1 MLKTACFC
9 VFFLILVAGSNTIS
23 RSNDSPNFET
33 KPQQNLS
40 WNEWIKKTK
49 IIFKIVISK
58 VILSYLDSLEFNS
71 RVIELD
77 RKQPEFKLTFDEY
90 LKK

>member
-1 MLKTACFC
+1 MS
-9 VFFLILVAGSNTIS
+9 IGSNTIS

-33 KPQQNLS
+33 KPQQKLS

-49 IIFKIVISK
+49 IIFKKVISK
-58 VILSYLDSLEFNS
+58 VNTLSYLDSLEFNS

-77 RKQPEFKLTFDEY
+77 RKQPEFKLTFDKY
-90 LKK
+90 LKNVVTKKNRTN

>member
-1 MLKTACFC
+1 MLKTTCFC
-9 VFFLILVAGSNTIS
+9 VFLILVAGSNTIS

-49 IIFKIVISK
+49 IIFKNSNIKSNT
-58 VILSYLDSLEFNS
+58 LSYLDSLEFNS
-71 RVIELD
+71 KVIELD